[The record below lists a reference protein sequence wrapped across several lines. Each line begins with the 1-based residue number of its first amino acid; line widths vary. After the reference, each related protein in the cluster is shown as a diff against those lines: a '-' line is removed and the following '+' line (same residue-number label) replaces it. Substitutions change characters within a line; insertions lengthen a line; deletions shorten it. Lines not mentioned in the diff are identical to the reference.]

1 VRLRRILDLEP
12 AAVAIHPSSTL
23 APAHLRNATQIKPAF
38 PLWSVPRHLP
48 IFAVINI
55 HAGSDAMK
63 PLTLRKRSQDKWS
76 ILAGNETPADY
87 S

>member
-1 VRLRRILDLEP
+1 VPLRRVLDLEP
-12 AAVAIHPSSTL
+12 AAVAIHPSGML
-23 APAHLRNATQIKPAF
+23 APAHLRNSIQTESAF
-38 PLWSVPRHLP
+38 PFWSVPPHLP

-63 PLTLRKRSQDKWS
+63 PLTLRKLSQDKWS
-76 ILAGNETPADY
+76 ILAGNDTPADY